1 MHIGTTTV
9 ENLLRVAR
17 RDTAA
22 GTAFAALDAAGRASE
37 IISVPEPGSAEG
49 LSADELAEL
58 VRQASADPEF
68 VHARVFVRSGRVGR
82 QVTLAVAPLHG
93 GGGHGMIGLVAEP
106 DRRFEAAHLDVLGQ
120 LAERLVRHLRVVQQL
135 ARGGDPGADRAGP
148 DPGADRADPD
158 PGSDSAGPDPGADRA
173 GPDPGANG
181 GDERPDRL
189 RSAGPWVPEAPQW
202 VPEAPEF
209 PLSVGAGVPAD
220 VPVPASP
227 GSSLAP
233 SALGGARA
241 SSVRAPKE
249 GSADAPVPERTGAAT
264 SLAGPAPKAEWWAER
279 DQLTGLPG
287 LASFFSRAGRLLA
300 PGARSAG
307 TFVLVVVEVP
317 DVRTA
322 QAAAR
327 VLAATLRSTDP
338 VGRVE
343 ERLFA
348 AALLLADEG
357 SDMVERRIAVAV
369 GSALDRPPGVR
380 TAHVAAA
387 PGDGRDVDELLRD
400 ALARLQD
407 R

>member
-22 GTAFAALDAAGRASE
+22 GTAFAALDTAGRAPE

-49 LSADELAEL
+49 LSPDELAEL

-82 QVTLAVAPLHG
+82 QVTLAVAPLRD
-93 GGGHGMIGLVAEP
+93 GGGHSMIGLVAEP
-106 DRRFEAAHLDVLGQ
+106 DHRFEAAHLDVLGQ

-135 ARGGDPGADRAGP
+135 ARAG
-148 DPGADRADPD
+148 DPGADRADP
-158 PGSDSAGPDPGADRA
+158 GHGADRA
-173 GPDPGANG
+173 DPGHGADRADPGANG
-181 GDERPDRL
+181 GHERPDRL

-202 VPEAPEF
+202 VPEAPQWVPEAPEF
-209 PLSVGAGVPAD
+209 PLSVGTGMSAD
-220 VPVPASP
+220 FPVPASP
-227 GSSLAP
+227 SFSLAP
-233 SALGGARA
+233 SALGGART
-241 SSVRAPKE
+241 SSVGAPNE
-249 GSADAPVPERTGAAT
+249 GSDDAPVPERTGAAK
-264 SLAGPAPKAEWWAER
+264 SLAGATPEAEWWAGR

-327 VLAATLRSTDP
+327 VLAAALRSTDP

-400 ALARLQD
+400 AVARLQD

>member
-148 DPGADRADPD
+148 DPGA
-158 PGSDSAGPDPGADRA
+158 
-173 GPDPGANG
+173 NG

-189 RSAGPWVPEAPQW
+189 RSAGPWVPEAPQR

-357 SDMVERRIAVAV
+357 SDMVERRLAVAV
-369 GSALDRPPGVR
+369 GSALDHPAGVR

>member
-82 QVTLAVAPLHG
+82 QVTLAVAPLRD
-93 GGGHGMIGLVAEP
+93 GGGHSMIGLVAEP
-106 DRRFEAAHLDVLGQ
+106 DHRFEAAHLDVLGQ

-148 DPGADRADPD
+148 DPGAD
-158 PGSDSAGPDPGADRA
+158 
-173 GPDPGANG
+173 G

-189 RSAGPWVPEAPQW
+189 RSAGPWEPEAPRW

-249 GSADAPVPERTGAAT
+249 GSADAPVPERTGAAK
-264 SLAGPAPKAEWWAER
+264 SLAGATPEAEWWAGR

-327 VLAATLRSTDP
+327 VLAAALRSTDP

-400 ALARLQD
+400 AVARLQD

>member
-148 DPGADRADPD
+148 DPE
-158 PGSDSAGPDPGADRA
+158 ADRA

-189 RSAGPWVPEAPQW
+189 RSAGPWVPEAPQR

-357 SDMVERRIAVAV
+357 SDMVERRLAVAV
-369 GSALDRPPGVR
+369 GSALDHPAGVR

>member
-82 QVTLAVAPLHG
+82 QVTLAVAPLRG

-148 DPGADRADPD
+148 DPGADRAG
-158 PGSDSAGPDPGADRA
+158 PGPGADRA
-173 GPDPGANG
+173 GPDPGSDRAGPDPGADG

-189 RSAGPWVPEAPQW
+189 RSAGPWEPEAPRW

-357 SDMVERRIAVAV
+357 SDMVERRLAVAV
-369 GSALDRPPGVR
+369 GSALDHPAGVR

>member
-135 ARGGDPGADRAGP
+135 ARGG
-148 DPGADRADPD
+148 
-158 PGSDSAGPDPGADRA
+158 DPGADRA

-357 SDMVERRIAVAV
+357 SDMVERRLAVAV
-369 GSALDRPPGVR
+369 GSALDHPAGVR

>member
-82 QVTLAVAPLHG
+82 QVTLAVAPLRD
-93 GGGHGMIGLVAEP
+93 GGGHSMIGLVAEP
-106 DRRFEAAHLDVLGQ
+106 DHRFEAAHLDVLGQ

-148 DPGADRADPD
+148 DPGA
-158 PGSDSAGPDPGADRA
+158 
-173 GPDPGANG
+173 NG

-189 RSAGPWVPEAPQW
+189 RSAGPWVPEAPQR